1 MLVGIIKN
9 IDMAQQTTYTIKQM
23 HELFHQF
30 LMGKF
35 EGDMSETNVI
45 VETAEEVL
53 PFTLNDHLAQAMAL
67 STNSRMKA
75 R

>member
-1 MLVGIIKN
+1 MLVGIIKI

-35 EGDMSETNVI
+35 EGDV
-45 VETAEEVL
+45 AE
-53 PFTLNDHLAQAMAL
+53 A
-67 STNSRMKA
+67 KA
-75 R
+75 TWLKPT